1 MALTGACHIL
11 VSSGNSFVFV
21 KAITDGGSLSLG
33 VEERDLDTSDKADKE
48 AVQWEIIAS
57 AGGYLIK
64 NKMRSS
70 YVVWKRKA
78 KEFDKVELSTSSA
91 TALWRILPEDYLKT
105 SHRIVPVMKD
115 VAQEQL
121 RWGVYN
127 FKLGTPVV
135 LSGKNYAFRIRE
147 FAQKPLEPS
156 DGFFGPFTGQI
167 CVILCHPMRTPK
179 KPSDGCNGFLRKLS
193 IKPIRMA
200 QLLEVSVT
208 DRAGRSSSDL
218 EGRQAVTTSITV
230 VPKPPGVTRRI
241 EHPREGCSVLSRT
254 FGDRPTFTEDLAMS
268 LLKLG
273 FDFIKAPRHDDA
285 VLTHK
290 ESIGLFKNLA
300 KPDGSLQAR
309 ALQSL
314 AASFRA
320 AGFDEDASRA
330 HEEGAAMFHELAKTH
345 PAHIPDTLHCLV
357 ADFRDFGFR
366 EDAARTEEEAI
377 KLYCELAATTT
388 GANSPI
394 ECLEL
399 LAKGEGSAPEHVSGV
414 A

>member
-21 KAITDGGSLSLG
+21 KVNTDGGSLTLG
-33 VEERDLDTSDKADKE
+33 VDERDLDTSDKADKE

-70 YVVWKRKA
+70 YAIWKYTAKA
-78 KEFDKVELSTSSA
+78 SDKVGLAKSSA
-91 TALWRILPEDYLKT
+91 TALWEISPVDNLK
-105 SHRIVPVMKD
+105 SLHRIVPAMED
-115 VAQEQL
+115 MAQGQL
-121 RWGVYN
+121 RWGVDD
-127 FKLGTPVV
+127 FKPGTPIV
-135 LSGKNYAFRIRE
+135 LSGKNYAFRI
-147 FAQKPLEPS
+147 
-156 DGFFGPFTGQI
+156 
-167 CVILCHPMRTPK
+167 
-179 KPSDGCNGFLRKLS
+179 
-193 IKPIRMA
+193 KPIRMA
-200 QLLEVSVT
+200 QFLEGSIT
-208 DRAGRSSSDL
+208 DRAGRSSSDI
-218 EGRQAVTTSITV
+218 EGRQAVTTSIKV
-230 VPKPPGVTRRI
+230 VPKPPGVTKEDASLLVRKAYNSRVQGRYKDALSAQ
-241 EHPREGCSVLSRT
+241 EKAVRCYRELLET
-254 FGDRPTFTEDLAMS
+254 NHIFMEDLAMS

-273 FDFIKAPRHDDA
+273 FDFIKAPCHEDA

-300 KPDGSLQAR
+300 KPDASLQAR

-320 AGFDEDASRA
+320 AGFHEDASRA
-330 HEEGAAMFHELAKTH
+330 HEEGAAMFHGLAQTD
-345 PAHIPDTLHCLV
+345 PAHIADTLHCLA
-357 ADFRDFGFR
+357 ADFRIFGFR

-388 GANSPI
+388 GANSLI

-399 LAKGEGSAPEHVSGV
+399 LAKGEGSAPGHASGG